1 MRNYAA
7 ETKITTTIAMPTQSN
22 SEEDCGKQL
31 TIVVVVVVVFQIH
44 VHVLVEWNPD
54 FSRNL
59 DSTVLYFNLT
69 PLELFLVFL

>member
-7 ETKITTTIAMPTQSN
+7 ETKITTTIAMPTQAN

-31 TIVVVVVVVFQIH
+31 TIVVVVVVFQIH